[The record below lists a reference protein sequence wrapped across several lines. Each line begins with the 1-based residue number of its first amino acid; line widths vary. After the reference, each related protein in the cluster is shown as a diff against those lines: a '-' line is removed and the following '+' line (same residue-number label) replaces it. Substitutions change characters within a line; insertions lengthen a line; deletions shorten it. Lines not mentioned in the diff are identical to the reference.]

1 MCFEKDVRRIERG
14 KNMLKNNKGI
24 TMIALVTLVIVLLI
38 LTSITTFS
46 GFNLIRTSK
55 YYEAIS
61 EMKILQA
68 KVNELYEDY
77 RNAKTEEEKQTIIE
91 NNGEEISSKPRSD
104 EANYAFKLVKSDNVM
119 GQNLGTYNDYKYWSV
134 DYIKDVLDIEGIKF
148 DFIVNIKTRS
158 VIMVD
163 PAIKDGE
170 EYHALCQIEDEQY
183 NVDYNG

>member
-77 RNAKTEEEKQTIIE
+77 RNAKTEEDKQIIIE

-170 EYHALCQIEDEQY
+170 EYHAL
-183 NVDYNG
+183 